1 MIVDTVVM
9 AESFY
14 EMTTSYGSGGYW
26 EPYKIEGTPDDVVN
40 LWGKSTF
47 DHFQA
52 LYDDPVERVAAG
64 VRLLDSYHLFDK
76 EEEIIIPS
84 WKHIVTD
91 FRVLTA
97 NDLAVIE
104 NLVPSGSLYPIGN
117 FVGGLTFK
125 SFTVDQSYYLKY
137 LKERLV
143 KLGVEFRHEKVESVD
158 DVCHGEF
165 NVVLNCCGI
174 QGSKVSGDNNVCKSI
189 RGQVV
194 RIRYESEH
202 I

>member
-1 MIVDTVVM
+1 MSTLILVTVVM

-26 EPYKIEGTPDDVVN
+26 EPYKIEGTPDDAIN

-52 LYDDPVERVAAG
+52 LYDNPVERVAAG

-97 NDLAVIE
+97 DDLADIGK
-104 NLVPSGSLYPIGN
+104 LVAPGCLFPVGKN
-117 FVGGLTFK
+117 FHGGLTFK

-137 LKERLV
+137 LKDRLV
-143 KLGVEFRHEKVESVD
+143 NLGVEFRHRKVESVD
-158 DVCHGEF
+158 DICDGEF
-165 NVVLNCCGI
+165 NVVVNCCGI
-174 QGSKVSGDNNVCKSI
+174 QGSKVSGDNNVCKPI

-194 RIRYESEH
+194 RIR
-202 I
+202 